1 MSYLNRSSVVW
12 HCCKCDSLNVDS
24 FTFNSYEL
32 TTSNFFT
39 PLSNLDSTFESV
51 TSACFSPI
59 HTSSPRSTTN
69 NSRQQRP
76 HSVTTQTNH
85 SHETSSATCL
95 TKNANFR
102 LLTINCCGL
111 RTNRSEFQTAI
122 EYVKPDGICGTESWL
137 KGVKPGKD
145 PEKNAIKNSEVFP
158 DHYTANRND
167 RSDRMGGG
175 VFIATSNTIVTDAQP
190 QLTTDCEIVWSKL
203 HLKKDKCLFLCSFY
217 MPQRNMNCINKL
229 NESMNK
235 LTESTKD
242 KQIIIAGD
250 FNCPNIN

>member
-1 MSYLNRSSVVW
+1 MIAFLVYIPHGQWTNHSTITAIMFRNTQPKNFTFANHMNIGGKTTQSLDVKKTQPCMILLLILLAGDIQTNPGPRNASVFPCGTCDAAVTWTQEGVCCNNCSIWYHKSCEDISKNMSYLNRSSVVW

-76 HSVTTQTNH
+76 HSVTTQTNYH

-95 TKNANFR
+95 RKNANFR

-111 RTNRSEFQTAI
+111 RNNRSE
-122 EYVKPDGICGTESWL
+122 C
-137 KGVKPGKD
+137 
-145 PEKNAIKNSEVFP
+145 
-158 DHYTANRND
+158 
-167 RSDRMGGG
+167 
-175 VFIATSNTIVTDAQP
+175 
-190 QLTTDCEIVWSKL
+190 
-203 HLKKDKCLFLCSFY
+203 
-217 MPQRNMNCINKL
+217 
-229 NESMNK
+229 
-235 LTESTKD
+235 
-242 KQIIIAGD
+242 
-250 FNCPNIN
+250 